1 MQHKHDKDG
10 PVKNPP
16 SRMTE
21 PFSVQPS
28 YGLDGNYKYKDDN
41 TVSASLLST
50 EIILSAL
57 TVPGC

>member
-10 PVKNPP
+10 PVKNPE
-16 SRMTE
+16 SRM
-21 PFSVQPS
+21 PKPLID
-28 YGLDGNYKYKDDN
+28 LDGNYKYKDDN

>member
-1 MQHKHDKDG
+1 MQHKHDQDG

-16 SRMTE
+16 SRM
-21 PFSVQPS
+21 PIPVI
-28 YGLDGNYKYKDDN
+28 GLGGNYTYKDKN

-50 EIILSAL
+50 EIILSVL

>member
-10 PVKNPP
+10 PVKNPGSSDRPEP
-16 SRMTE
+16 ST
-21 PFSVQPS
+21 
-28 YGLDGNYKYKDDN
+28 GLDGNYKYKDDN